1 MIAMEIPNNNI
12 GSLFEKAEDYLE
24 TKMDLYRLKA
34 IDKSSDVVSSIAARL
49 VIALFIASFFLMVNI
64 GLALLIGRSIGEI
77 YYGFFIV
84 AGFYLIVIA
93 VLFAVRDKWLKAP
106 ISNLIIKSI
115 FN

>member
-1 MIAMEIPNNNI
+1 MEKYNNHI
-12 GSLFEKAEDYLE
+12 ESLFWRAEDYLE
-24 TKMDLYRLKA
+24 TKAELFKLKA
-34 IDKSSDVVSSIAARL
+34 IDKSSDVVSSIAARM
-49 VIALFIASFFLMVNI
+49 VIALFVASCFLMFNI
-64 GLALLIGRSIGEI
+64 GIALLIGRSIGEV

-93 VLFAVRDKWLKAP
+93 ILYFLRNKWLKAP

>member
-1 MIAMEIPNNNI
+1 MEKQQNPI

-24 TKMDLYRLKA
+24 TRMDLYRLRA
-34 IDKSSDVVSSIAARL
+34 IDKSSDVLSSIASRL
-49 VIALFIASFFLMVNI
+49 VIALFIASFFLMLNI
-64 GLALLIGRSIGEI
+64 GLALLIGRSIGEV

-93 VLFAVRDKWLKAP
+93 ILYSLRDKWLKAP

-115 FN
+115 LN